1 MCVDTLSCCARVCVR
16 VCVCSRCV
24 RTDSV
29 LAAHRERRRK
39 DKNAIMTMVF
49 KEAPPTHRS
58 R

>member
-1 MCVDTLSCCARVCVR
+1 
-16 VCVCSRCV
+16 V